1 MQILFWNLHLYIV
14 ILLRI
19 IDHIFIIPILHWID
33 RFSLPLAIIIFIS
46 IYSLREFISRGH
58 RFIIIIVITYF
69 ISGLIHLPRTVSEW
83 GNEWVGGSKESQNEI
98 VCTINKSLHIMY

>member
-46 IYSLREFISRGH
+46 IYIRCGSLFPGAIVLLN
-58 RFIIIIVITYF
+58 IIVITYF

-83 GNEWVGGSKESQNEI
+83 LSGWVGARRPEWNCVYYQ
-98 VCTINKSLHIMY
+98 